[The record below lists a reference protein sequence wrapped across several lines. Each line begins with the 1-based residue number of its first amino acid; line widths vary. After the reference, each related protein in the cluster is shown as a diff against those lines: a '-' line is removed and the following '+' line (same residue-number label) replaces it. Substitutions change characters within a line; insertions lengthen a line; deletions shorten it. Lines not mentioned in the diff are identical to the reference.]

1 MRISKESLARKA
13 EAQRMGL
20 IPPAKT
26 EKRCRHCG
34 TTKPI
39 EHFPPNNHVRDGR
52 SPWCRACHNAATR
65 DWKARRKEQAS

>member
-20 IPPAKT
+20 ISPAET

-34 TTKPI
+34 ITKLLAD
-39 EHFPPNNHVRDGR
+39 FPPNNHVNDGR
-52 SPWCRACHNAATR
+52 SSWCRSCHNTANR
-65 DWKARRKEQAS
+65 HWKARRKEQAS